1 MQPPTSPI
9 PAPGPVR
16 RAFAGVGFLRKGLSM
31 WITSPRLM
39 LIGAIP
45 ALIVGAVYVVGI
57 VFLAINLNS
66 IAEWVTPFAADWAA
80 PWRTAVRVAVAVA
93 VVLGSI
99 VLLSYTYV
107 AVTLLVGDPFY
118 ERIWRTV
125 ENRLGDAPPDSSTGI
140 VRSALRALA
149 DALRLLAP
157 VVLVGLAIMVCGL
170 IPVVGGLMAFTLG
183 ALFGGW
189 ILALELTGLAFDVRG
204 YTLRQRRGLLASQ
217 RATSLGFGV
226 ATYLLFLI
234 PFAAI
239 FVMPA
244 AVAGAALLSRDTL
257 SRLTEEAPV

>member
-1 MQPPTSPI
+1 MQPLPPPPT
-9 PAPGPVR
+9 AGPVR
-16 RAFAGVGFLRKGLSM
+16 QALAGVGFLGKGFSM

-39 LIGAIP
+39 VIGAIP

-57 VFLAINLNS
+57 VFLAMNLNG
-66 IAEWVTPFAADWAA
+66 IAEWVTPFAAGWDDL
-80 PWRTAVRVAVAVA
+80 WRTAVRFAVAAA
-93 VVLGSI
+93 VVIGGI

-118 ERIWRTV
+118 ERIWRSV
-125 ENRLGDAPPDSSTGI
+125 ETQLGDAPPDNSTGV
-140 VRSALRALA
+140 VRSVLRAIA
-149 DALRLLAP
+149 DAIRLLGP
-157 VVLVGLAIMVCGL
+157 VVVVGLVILICGL
-170 IPVVGGLMAFTLG
+170 IPVVGGLIAFTLG

-189 ILALELTGLAFDVRG
+189 ILALELTGLAFDARG
-204 YTLRQRRGLLASQ
+204 YTLRQRRGLLAGR

-257 SRLTEEAPV
+257 ARPVVSA

>member
-1 MQPPTSPI
+1 MPPPPS
-9 PAPGPVR
+9 PGPVR
-16 RAFAGVGFLRKGLSM
+16 QALAGVGFLGKGFSM

-57 VFLAINLNS
+57 VFLAINLS
-66 IAEWVTPFAADWAA
+66 GIAEWATPFAAGWAE
-80 PWRTAVRVAVAVA
+80 PWRTAVRFAVAA
-93 VVLGSI
+93 VVVIGSI

-118 ERIWRTV
+118 ERIWRSV
-125 ENRLGDAPPDSSTGI
+125 EARLGDAPAESSTGL
-140 VRSALRALA
+140 VRSVLRAVA

-157 VVLVGLAIMVCGL
+157 VVLVGLVILVCGL
-170 IPVVGGLMAFTLG
+170 IPVVGGLLAFTLG

-189 ILALELTGLAFDVRG
+189 ILALELTGLAFDARG
-204 YTLRQRRGLLASQ
+204 YTLRQRRALLAGR

-234 PFAAI
+234 PVAAV

-244 AVAGAALLSRDTL
+244 AVAGAALLSRDAL
-257 SRLTEEAPV
+257 ARAALPAPTG